1 MNSSLYSVQDI
12 NEHMEK
18 YVELPNS
25 WRTKNYAFE
34 FLEIIN
40 SVVEHD
46 IFKEIEAANFHTL
59 TIDESTDISVN
70 KCLILYFKFRPKDCH
85 EYKTFFGGII
95 HLQACDASSILLA
108 IKQFYQEKKLDLQKM
123 VMFTSD
129 GASVMLG
136 KVNGVAAKL
145 KLEVPHLVQQHCV
158 AHREDLGISDTWK
171 EIKLMRDIDTFM
183 RTVYTIFSR
192 SSVKRHEFKEIVEA
206 SKNEAIAFRQLSEV
220 RWLSRHFA
228 LQAIIRNYE
237 GLQTVTLFRPIW
249 SLQCS

>member
-12 NEHMEK
+12 NERMEK
-18 YVELPNS
+18 YVELLDS
-25 WRTKNYAFE
+25 WRSKNYAFK

-70 KCLILYFKFRPKDCH
+70 KCLILYFKFRPKGCH

-145 KLEVPHLVQQHCV
+145 KLQVPHLVQQHCV
-158 AHREDLGISDTWK
+158 AHREDLRISHTWK

-192 SSVKRHEFKEIVEA
+192 SS
-206 SKNEAIAFRQLSEV
+206 
-220 RWLSRHFA
+220 
-228 LQAIIRNYE
+228 
-237 GLQTVTLFRPIW
+237 
-249 SLQCS
+249 